1 MTSDQWPRLGSV
13 PIEVHWTPSKL
24 NFSSPD
30 ERQSS
35 WWQVAQWPGHLN
47 AWAKTGKLELD
58 RIWGNAKWAQLPSF
72 LLLSQSIAWSAY
84 FARWW
89 STWSWESTWSWMQ
102 VLKACLCMMQ
112 GRPLCTLQF
121 NWQPSL
127 HKLGLSS
134 RVAKEQPELKQQTQ
148 QNSILGVV
156 GQNTN
161 TQKRGNSGYSLT

>member
-1 MTSDQWPRLGSV
+1 MTEAGLSPNWSSLNPLE
-13 PIEVHWTPSKL
+13 IEFLLTRWKTELLVTSGTMTRTFECLSENW
-24 NFSSPD
+24 
-30 ERQSS
+30 
-35 WWQVAQWPGHLN
+35 
-47 AWAKTGKLELD
+47 KTGVGPDLRK
-58 RIWGNAKWAQLPSF
+58 RKVS
-72 LLLSQSIAWSAY
+72 SIAFFSAPVSKHCMISL
-84 FARWW
+84 FSRWW